1 MHDLITQVMTSAV
14 ALTFYASSLL
24 DHLMESAKSKL
35 QIVAIGYCPTG
46 SSYYFSKN

>member
-1 MHDLITQVMTSAV
+1 MHDLITQVMTSTDAP
-14 ALTFYASSLL
+14 AFYASSLV

-46 SSYYFSKN
+46 S